1 MKDKKRFLKK
11 DNNLKKLYLKKINL
25 LISQIKNKLIKNK
38 KLKMIFDKRYSANFN
53 INENS

>member
-11 DNNLKKLYLKKINL
+11 DNNLKKLYLKKINF

-53 INENS
+53 I